1 MLMVFPKIFSS
12 ISFWLLTLVILV
24 VCLTPDYLILTYNRS
39 MPARIVRRNE
49 EHPQNNIID
58 AYEHREESQSSETR
72 VTITCTLRVCINY
85 YSVTG
90 KSYSWVAVPTVFP
103 FDIKN
108 RRLHAKQDSVTMKLH
123 FENCRP
129 TAKIVVYVIPSY

>member
-39 MPARIVRRNE
+39 MPARVVRRNE
-49 EHPQNNIID
+49 EHPRNNIID
-58 AYEHREESQSSETR
+58 AYEHREESQPSETR
-72 VTITCTLRVCINY
+72 VTITCTLRVYINY

-103 FDIKN
+103 FDTKN
-108 RRLHAKQDSVTMKLH
+108 RWLHAKQDPITMKLH

-129 TAKIVVYVIPSY
+129 TVKIVIYVIPS